1 MSLSL
6 DPRARRLLH
15 ALIAQHIREGTPV
28 PSRMLAKQ
36 AGLEVSPATVRNIMA
51 NLEEVGLLAAPHTSA
66 GRIPTAQAYRLFVDS
81 LLEVAPLQDVEIE
94 RLREQMPPGVGTQ
107 TLLAQASEMLSAM
120 SQFVGV
126 VTMPQRSHG
135 VFKHIDFMAL
145 DGNRVLVI
153 LVLPDNEVQNRIV
166 QLPVAVEAS
175 ALEQAANYLNRH
187 CIGKDFSQ
195 IRQHLL
201 AELQNT
207 RAEMDALLNAAMSV
221 SGQMLAESPRTDGML
236 LSGQTRM
243 MGVQG
248 LSDMNRLK
256 SLFEAFSSQ
265 REILGLLESC
275 ADAQGV
281 RVFIGEESGLA
292 PLSGCTVITAPYAS
306 QGRVLGVLG
315 VIGPTRMPY
324 ERVIPIVKATADLL
338 GDALKLA

>member
-1 MSLSL
+1 MTLSL

-94 RLREQMPPGVGTQ
+94 RLREQMAPGVGTQ

-175 ALEQAANYLNRH
+175 TLEQAANYLNRH
-187 CIGKDFSQ
+187 CIGQDFSQ

-207 RAEMDALLNAAMSV
+207 KTEMDALLNAAMSV
-221 SGQMLAESPRTDGML
+221 SGQMLAETPRTDGML

-243 MGVQG
+243 MGLQG
-248 LSDMNRLK
+248 LSDMSRLK

-292 PLSGCTVITAPYAS
+292 PLTGCTVITAPYAS